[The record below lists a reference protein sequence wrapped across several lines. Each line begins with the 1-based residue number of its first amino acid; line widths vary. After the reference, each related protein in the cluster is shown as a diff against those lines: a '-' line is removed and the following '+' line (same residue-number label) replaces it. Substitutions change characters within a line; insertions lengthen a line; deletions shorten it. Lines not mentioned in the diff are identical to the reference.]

1 MTSAAY
7 KRSSVASGGGT
18 GQNRMHTN
26 LQQQQQQH
34 VSSTGSTAS
43 EGVAGDMRSDFPAS
57 SATVADSGAR
67 IGSEQSAKTVRLS
80 VNHTG
85 HGGSPRHNLASGSSP
100 RTGSGNGGF
109 FAGSNISTHLP

>member
-26 LQQQQQQH
+26 LQQQQQH